1 MRRADLSA
9 RGIGLFLERCL
20 KCAFSGGIPG
30 GTDGKRKKE
39 ENKMACCCGED
50 ENGRKKHKPRTPE
63 QVKSLVTRLNRI
75 DGQILGIKK
84 MIEEN
89 RYCPDVLMQVS
100 AVQASLN
107 SFNKELLSTHIKTCV
122 VDDIRDGK
130 EEAVDELCELLKK
143 TMK

>member
-1 MRRADLSA
+1 
-9 RGIGLFLERCL
+9 
-20 KCAFSGGIPG
+20 
-30 GTDGKRKKE
+30 
-39 ENKMACCCGED
+39 MACCCGQD
-50 ENGRKKHKPRTPE
+50 GNGRKKHKPRTPE
-63 QVKSLVTRLNRI
+63 QVKSLVPRLNRI

-107 SFNKELLSTHIKTCV
+107 SFNKELLATHIRTCV
-122 VDDIRDGK
+122 VDDIREGK
-130 EEAVDELCELLKK
+130 EEAVDELCERLKK

>member
-1 MRRADLSA
+1 MQTSGRVYAAPGDD
-9 RGIGLFLERCL
+9 IGLRPVRGRR
-20 KCAFSGGIPG
+20 KDTGRGGG
-30 GTDGKRKKE
+30 
-39 ENKMACCCGED
+39 NMACCCGQD
-50 ENGRKKHKPRTPE
+50 ENGRQKHKPRTPE

-100 AVQASLN
+100 AVQSSLN
-107 SFNKELLSTHIKTCV
+107 SFNKELLATHIKTCV

>member
-1 MRRADLSA
+1 M
-9 RGIGLFLERCL
+9 
-20 KCAFSGGIPG
+20 
-30 GTDGKRKKE
+30 
-39 ENKMACCCGED
+39 
-50 ENGRKKHKPRTPE
+50 
-63 QVKSLVTRLNRI
+63 KSLVTRLNRI

-100 AVQASLN
+100 AVQSSLN
-107 SFNKELLSTHIKTCV
+107 SFNKELLATHIKTCV

>member
-1 MRRADLSA
+1 
-9 RGIGLFLERCL
+9 
-20 KCAFSGGIPG
+20 
-30 GTDGKRKKE
+30 
-39 ENKMACCCGED
+39 MACCCDRD
-50 ENGRKKHKPRTPE
+50 ENGRQKHKPRTPE
-63 QVKSLVTRLNRI
+63 QMKALVTRLNRI

-107 SFNKELLSTHIKTCV
+107 SFNKELLAAHIRSCV
-122 VDDIRDGK
+122 VDDIREGK

>member
-1 MRRADLSA
+1 M
-9 RGIGLFLERCL
+9 
-20 KCAFSGGIPG
+20 
-30 GTDGKRKKE
+30 
-39 ENKMACCCGED
+39 
-50 ENGRKKHKPRTPE
+50 
-63 QVKSLVTRLNRI
+63 KSLVTRLNRI

-107 SFNKELLSTHIKTCV
+107 SFNKELLATHIKTCV
-122 VDDIRDGK
+122 VDDIREGK

>member
-1 MRRADLSA
+1 
-9 RGIGLFLERCL
+9 
-20 KCAFSGGIPG
+20 
-30 GTDGKRKKE
+30 
-39 ENKMACCCGED
+39 MACCCGQD
-50 ENGRKKHKPRTPE
+50 ESGRQKHKTRTPE
-63 QVKSLVTRLNRI
+63 QVKSPVTRLNRI

-100 AVQASLN
+100 AVQSSLN
-107 SFNKELLSTHIKTCV
+107 SFNKELLAMHIKTCV
-122 VDDIRDGK
+122 VDDIREGK

>member
-1 MRRADLSA
+1 
-9 RGIGLFLERCL
+9 
-20 KCAFSGGIPG
+20 
-30 GTDGKRKKE
+30 
-39 ENKMACCCGED
+39 MACCCGQD

-63 QVKSLVTRLNRI
+63 QVKSLVMRLNRI

-100 AVQASLN
+100 AVQSSLN
-107 SFNKELLSTHIKTCV
+107 SFNKELLATHIKTCV

>member
-1 MRRADLSA
+1 
-9 RGIGLFLERCL
+9 
-20 KCAFSGGIPG
+20 
-30 GTDGKRKKE
+30 
-39 ENKMACCCGED
+39 MACCCGQD
-50 ENGRKKHKPRTPE
+50 ENGRKKHTPRTPE

-100 AVQASLN
+100 AVQSSLN
-107 SFNKELLSTHIKTCV
+107 SFNKELLATHIKTCV

>member
-1 MRRADLSA
+1 
-9 RGIGLFLERCL
+9 
-20 KCAFSGGIPG
+20 
-30 GTDGKRKKE
+30 
-39 ENKMACCCGED
+39 MACCCGQD
-50 ENGRKKHKPRTPE
+50 ENGRQKHKHKPRTPE

-100 AVQASLN
+100 AVQSSLN
-107 SFNKELLSTHIKTCV
+107 SFNKELLATHIKTCV

>member
-1 MRRADLSA
+1 
-9 RGIGLFLERCL
+9 
-20 KCAFSGGIPG
+20 
-30 GTDGKRKKE
+30 
-39 ENKMACCCGED
+39 MACCCDQD
-50 ENGRKKHKPRTPE
+50 ENGRKKHRPRTHE

-107 SFNKELLSTHIKTCV
+107 SFNKELLATHIRTCV

-130 EEAVDELCELLKK
+130 EEAVDELCELLMK

>member
-1 MRRADLSA
+1 M
-9 RGIGLFLERCL
+9 
-20 KCAFSGGIPG
+20 
-30 GTDGKRKKE
+30 TGKRYAVRPMTLASESCVDAGRKQE
-39 ENKMACCCGED
+39 GGGNMACCCGQD

-107 SFNKELLSTHIKTCV
+107 SFNKELLATHIKTCV
-122 VDDIRDGK
+122 VDDIREGK

>member
-1 MRRADLSA
+1 
-9 RGIGLFLERCL
+9 
-20 KCAFSGGIPG
+20 
-30 GTDGKRKKE
+30 
-39 ENKMACCCGED
+39 MACCCGQD
-50 ENGRKKHKPRTPE
+50 ESERQKHKPRTPE

-100 AVQASLN
+100 AVQSSLN
-107 SFNKELLSTHIKTCV
+107 SFNKELLATHIKTCV
-122 VDDIRDGK
+122 VDDIREGK

>member
-1 MRRADLSA
+1 M
-9 RGIGLFLERCL
+9 
-20 KCAFSGGIPG
+20 
-30 GTDGKRKKE
+30 
-39 ENKMACCCGED
+39 
-50 ENGRKKHKPRTPE
+50 
-63 QVKSLVTRLNRI
+63 TRLNRI

-107 SFNKELLSTHIKTCV
+107 SFNKELLATHIKTCV
-122 VDDIRDGK
+122 VDDIREGK